1 MREATVAMK
10 DTEGPSFK
18 DNAVQFLRMSRERME
33 LARQLRD
40 NNLLGE
46 EETVEK
52 RLAYFNM
59 EII

>member
-46 EETVEK
+46 EK
-52 RLAYFNM
+52 NR
-59 EII
+59 